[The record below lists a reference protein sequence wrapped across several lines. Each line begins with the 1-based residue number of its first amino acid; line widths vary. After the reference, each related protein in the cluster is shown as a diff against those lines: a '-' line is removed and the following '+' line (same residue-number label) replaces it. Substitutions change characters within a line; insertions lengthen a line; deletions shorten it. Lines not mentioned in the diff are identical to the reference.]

1 MKNLRVPILFTLA
14 SLLPLAATA
23 ATPFYWVD
31 SNGQAV
37 RDGANNCIGA
47 LYHGAD
53 IPACRGEV
61 MEKAPV
67 DSDGD
72 GISDAS
78 DRCPGTPA
86 GSRVDATGCIMVA
99 MVMDADGD
107 GVADTADRC
116 PNTPA
121 NVKIDATGC
130 PLDSDRDGVADYLD
144 QCANTASG
152 STVDERGCAQK
163 IVVRDL
169 NFASNSAELSAEA
182 RQILDRV
189 AGGLAGD
196 RSIRQV
202 MVTGYSDDRGDAG
215 YNKALSE
222 RRARS
227 VADYL
232 SSRRLSGIQITSQG
246 MGEANPI
253 ADNATAAGRA
263 ENRRVEIDLK

>member
-1 MKNLRVPILFTLA
+1 MKNSKAFSLLALA
-14 SLLPLAATA
+14 SLLPLTVLA
-23 ATPFYWVD
+23 ATPYYWVD
-31 SNGQAV
+31 SNGEAV

-53 IPACRGEV
+53 IPACRGEIKK
-61 MEKAPV
+61 EI

-72 GISDAS
+72 GISDAN
-78 DRCPGTPA
+78 DQCPATPA
-86 GSRVDATGCIMVA
+86 GTHVDATGCA
-99 MVMDADGD
+99 MVMDADRD
-107 GVADTADRC
+107 GVADAADRC

-121 NVKIDATGC
+121 NAKVDAAGC

-152 STVDERGCAQK
+152 STVDEKGCAQK
-163 IVVRDL
+163 VVVRDL
-169 NFASNSAELSAEA
+169 NFATNSAELSAEA
-182 RQILDRV
+182 KAILDKV
-189 AGGLAGD
+189 AAGVSGD
-196 RSIRQV
+196 RAIRQV

-232 SSRRLSGIQITSQG
+232 SSKGLSGLQITSQG